1 MFLGL
6 RLRSSLS
13 TGIALRVSAA
23 IMPNGT
29 RMKSANRNALGKR
42 VTTGWHSYESR
53 EPSVEF
59 SWFSVTW
66 GSPNADRPTL
76 PHRATA
82 ASPYEISARL
92 LVRGPKTPITR
103 ITMTIAKAMKEKTPV
118 GPKCSRMKAVR

>member
-1 MFLGL
+1 MVSSHGAARTLIG
-6 RLRSSLS
+6 RS
-13 TGIALRVSAA
+13 
-23 IMPNGT
+23 
-29 RMKSANRNALGKR
+29 
-42 VTTGWHSYESR
+42 
-53 EPSVEF
+53 F
-59 SWFSVTW
+59 
-66 GSPNADRPTL
+66 